1 MAYLVDTNILVY
13 RFDARFPEKQ
23 AAARDLL
30 RKGLAE
36 DAVRIPHQALLE
48 FVAVVTRVRA
58 GLSSKPLLAPDEARH
73 ETEELMVQF
82 PVLFPNAALARTAL
96 QGAAAYQL
104 SWFDAH
110 LWAYAEH
117 YGLEEIASP
126 RTSNMAGCMAASG
139 CGIHFGERESACT
152 REKRARLLAPLR
164 FCGTSLRGT
173 GQSPVTTHSLVPNT
187 VHERPQLS

>member
-13 RFDARFPEKQ
+13 RFDPRFPDKQ
-23 AAARDLL
+23 ATARNLL

-58 GLSSKPLLAPDEARH
+58 GSRPLLAPDEARQ

-82 PVLFPNAALARTAL
+82 PVLYPNATLVRTAL

-117 YGLEEIASP
+117 YGLEEIVSEDFEH
-126 RTSNMAGCMAASG
+126 G
-139 CGIHFGERESACT
+139 
-152 REKRARLLAPLR
+152 RLYGSVRVRNPFR
-164 FCGTSLRGT
+164 
-173 GQSPVTTHSLVPNT
+173 
-187 VHERPQLS
+187 RP

>member
-58 GLSSKPLLAPDEARH
+58 GSKPLLASDEARR

-82 PVLFPNAALARTAL
+82 PVLFPNAALVRTAL

-117 YGLEEIASP
+117 YGLEEIVSEDFEH
-126 RTSNMAGCMAASG
+126 G
-139 CGIHFGERESACT
+139 
-152 REKRARLLAPLR
+152 RLYGSVRIRNPFR
-164 FCGTSLRGT
+164 RG
-173 GQSPVTTHSLVPNT
+173 
-187 VHERPQLS
+187 

>member
-36 DAVRIPHQALLE
+36 DTARIPHQALLE
-48 FVAVVTRVRA
+48 FVAVVTRVRI
-58 GLSSKPLLAPDEARH
+58 GSRPLLPADEARR

-82 PVLFPNAALARTAL
+82 PVLFPNAALVRTAL

-117 YGLEEIASP
+117 NGLEEIVSEDFDH
-126 RTSNMAGCMAASG
+126 G
-139 CGIHFGERESACT
+139 
-152 REKRARLLAPLR
+152 RLYGSVRIRNPFR
-164 FCGTSLRGT
+164 RD
-173 GQSPVTTHSLVPNT
+173 
-187 VHERPQLS
+187 

>member
-1 MAYLVDTNILVY
+1 VAFLVDTNILVY
-13 RFDARFPEKQ
+13 RFDSRFPDKQ

-36 DAVRIPHQALLE
+36 DNARIPHQALLE
-48 FVAVVTRVRA
+48 FVAVVMRVRA
-58 GLSSKPLLAPDEARH
+58 GSKPLLAPHEARH

-82 PVLFPNAALARTAL
+82 PVLFPNATLLRTAL

-117 YGLEEIASP
+117 YGLDEIVSEDFEH
-126 RTSNMAGCMAASG
+126 G
-139 CGIHFGERESACT
+139 
-152 REKRARLLAPLR
+152 RLYGSVRIRNPFHR
-164 FCGTSLRGT
+164 R
-173 GQSPVTTHSLVPNT
+173 
-187 VHERPQLS
+187 

>member
-1 MAYLVDTNILVY
+1 VAYLVDTNILVY

-36 DAVRIPHQALLE
+36 DAARIPHQALLE
-48 FVAVVTRVRA
+48 FVAVVTRVRT
-58 GLSSKPLLAPDEARH
+58 GSRPLLPADEARR

-82 PVLFPNAALARTAL
+82 PVLFPNAALVRTAL

-117 YGLEEIASP
+117 YGMEEIVSEDFDH
-126 RTSNMAGCMAASG
+126 G
-139 CGIHFGERESACT
+139 
-152 REKRARLLAPLR
+152 RLYGSVRIRNPFR
-164 FCGTSLRGT
+164 RD
-173 GQSPVTTHSLVPNT
+173 
-187 VHERPQLS
+187 

>member
-13 RFDARFPEKQ
+13 RFDGRFSEKQ

-36 DAVRIPHQALLE
+36 DAARIPHQALLE
-48 FVAVVTRVRA
+48 FVAVVTRVRTA
-58 GLSSKPLLAPDEARH
+58 SRPLLTPDEARH

-82 PVLFPNAALARTAL
+82 PVLFPNAALVRTAL

-117 YGLEEIASP
+117 YGLEELVSEDFEH
-126 RTSNMAGCMAASG
+126 G
-139 CGIHFGERESACT
+139 
-152 REKRARLLAPLR
+152 RLYGSVRIRNPFR
-164 FCGTSLRGT
+164 RG
-173 GQSPVTTHSLVPNT
+173 
-187 VHERPQLS
+187 

>member
-1 MAYLVDTNILVY
+1 VAYLVDTNILVY

-48 FVAVVTRVRA
+48 FVVVVTRVRA
-58 GLSSKPLLAPDEARH
+58 GSRSLLAPDEARR
-73 ETEELMVQF
+73 ETEELMAQF
-82 PVLFPNAALARTAL
+82 PVLFPNAALVRTAL

-117 YGLEEIASP
+117 YGLEEIVSEDFEH
-126 RTSNMAGCMAASG
+126 G
-139 CGIHFGERESACT
+139 
-152 REKRARLLAPLR
+152 RLYGSVRIRNPFR
-164 FCGTSLRGT
+164 RG
-173 GQSPVTTHSLVPNT
+173 
-187 VHERPQLS
+187 

>member
-1 MAYLVDTNILVY
+1 VACLVDTNILVY

-58 GLSSKPLLAPDEARH
+58 GSKPLLPADEARR

-82 PVLFPNAALARTAL
+82 PVLFPNAALVRTAL
-96 QGAAAYQL
+96 QGAAAYRL

-117 YGLEEIASP
+117 YGLEEIVSEDFEH
-126 RTSNMAGCMAASG
+126 G
-139 CGIHFGERESACT
+139 
-152 REKRARLLAPLR
+152 RLYGSVRVRNPFR
-164 FCGTSLRGT
+164 KG
-173 GQSPVTTHSLVPNT
+173 
-187 VHERPQLS
+187 

>member
-1 MAYLVDTNILVY
+1 VAYLVDTNILVY

-30 RKGLAE
+30 RKGLAA

-58 GLSSKPLLAPDEARH
+58 GSSSKPLLEPDEARQ

-82 PVLFPNAALARTAL
+82 PVLFPNATLVRTAL

-117 YGLEEIASP
+117 YGLEEIVSEDFEHGRLYASVRIRNP
-126 RTSNMAGCMAASG
+126 FRR
-139 CGIHFGERESACT
+139 H
-152 REKRARLLAPLR
+152 
-164 FCGTSLRGT
+164 
-173 GQSPVTTHSLVPNT
+173 
-187 VHERPQLS
+187 